1 MELYLH
7 IPFCKRKCL
16 YCDFNSY
23 ANCSRELIFGYL
35 TALNRE
41 LELAGKEF
49 LSSEKPLELTSVFIG
64 GGTPSLL
71 EKEELESVVKAVK
84 NNFDFAGDFEF
95 TIEANPESL
104 TEEKLALYRSLGINR
119 LSVGVQSLYDDN
131 LQAIGRIHDA
141 KTALEKIKL
150 ARRYFDNL
158 SCDLMIGLPF
168 DTKERVQ
175 EEVATLAN
183 IVDHISVYQLI
194 LEENTPLENLVKNG
208 KIVLPN
214 DDETIDLFDVALNV
228 LRDLGFCRYEVS
240 NFAKDGKYSR
250 HNFGY
255 WMRDEYLG
263 IGAGAASFLK
273 RKNPF
278 GEQVRISSFAPI
290 EKYIE
295 SVEGAKDY
303 YSVKRESV
311 QSLDESAVRD
321 EEIMLGLRT
330 SYGVKKSIVGEDI
343 LAKYAEYFV
352 FNGDRVH
359 LTDDGLAIMN
369 TILVDAMSFED

>member
-35 TALNRE
+35 KALNRE
-41 LELAGKEF
+41 LKLAGKEF
-49 LSSEKPLELTSVFIG
+49 LSSGKPLELTSVFIG

-71 EKEELESVVKAVK
+71 EKKELESVVKAVK

-119 LSVGVQSLYDDN
+119 LSIGVQSLYDDN
-131 LQAIGRIHDA
+131 LQAIGRIHDV

-194 LEENTPLENLVKNG
+194 LEENTPLENLVKDG

-214 DDETIDLFDVALNV
+214 DDETIDLFGVALCV

-255 WMRDEYLG
+255 WMRDESLG

-273 RKNPF
+273 RKNAF

-295 SVEGAKDY
+295 SVESAKDY

-352 FNGDRVH
+352 FDGDRVH

>member
-23 ANCSRELIFGYL
+23 ANCSHELIFGYL

-49 LSSEKPLELTSVFIG
+49 WTSGKPLELTSVFIG

-84 NNFDFAGDFEF
+84 NNFDFADDFEF

-131 LQAIGRIHDA
+131 LQAIGRIHDV

-168 DTKERVQ
+168 DTKERVR

-194 LEENTPLENLVKNG
+194 LEEGTPLESLVKIG

-214 DDETIDLFDVALNV
+214 DDETIDLFDAALNV
-228 LRDLGFCRYEVS
+228 LKNLGFCRYEVS

-278 GEQVRISSFAPI
+278 GEQVRFSSFAPI

-295 SVEGAKDY
+295 SVEGANDY

-311 QSLDESAVRD
+311 QSLDASAVRD

-330 SYGVKKSIVGEDI
+330 SYGVKESIVGEDI

-359 LTDDGLAIMN
+359 LTDGGLAIMN

>member
-49 LSSEKPLELTSVFIG
+49 LSSGKPLELTSVFIG

-131 LQAIGRIHDA
+131 LQAIGRIHDV

-194 LEENTPLENLVKNG
+194 LEENTP
-208 KIVLPN
+208 
-214 DDETIDLFDVALNV
+214 DEFFDHPQNERAKEFLN
-228 LRDLGFCRYEVS
+228 
-240 NFAKDGKYSR
+240 
-250 HNFGY
+250 
-255 WMRDEYLG
+255 
-263 IGAGAASFLK
+263 
-273 RKNPF
+273 
-278 GEQVRISSFAPI
+278 
-290 EKYIE
+290 
-295 SVEGAKDY
+295 
-303 YSVKRESV
+303 
-311 QSLDESAVRD
+311 
-321 EEIMLGLRT
+321 
-330 SYGVKKSIVGEDI
+330 SI
-343 LAKYAEYFV
+343 L
-352 FNGDRVH
+352 NH
-359 LTDDGLAIMN
+359 
-369 TILVDAMSFED
+369 